1 MLGTRFDP
9 RHNSLNALRLVLAAF
24 VIISHSWIVAGSGL
38 PPALAGTDLGMF
50 AVAGFF
56 AISGYLIASSRL
68 ATASLPRFLFK
79 RALRIYPAFLVVLV
93 VTAVVFA
100 PVSALLAGGAVNWGS
115 AASYVLGNA
124 SLHITQWG
132 IDGTL
137 PTSFTPSW
145 NAPLWSL
152 VFEAV
157 CYLGVGVLASV
168 VPRRLFAPAS
178 VALFVALTVGTLLT
192 LSPATPMFTMNL
204 LAMGS
209 FFFAGVVLHIA
220 RERMP
225 LTAPFAFV
233 AVSLVV
239 LVTALG
245 PFKPLAAFPLAYL
258 LMYLGVVLPLRRV
271 GARNDVSYGL
281 YVYGFPVQQLLLL
294 SLNAV
299 FGSVG
304 VPVALFAVL
313 SLAAALPFAAA
324 SWFLVERPALSLKS
338 LRFGRGARSPAAV
351 AAATGSTTRRGPS
364 A

>member
-9 RHNSLNALRLVLAAF
+9 RHNSLNALRLVLAAC
-24 VIISHSWIVAGSGL
+24 VIISHSWVVAGFGY

-56 AISGYLIASSRL
+56 AISGYLIAGSRL
-68 ATASLPRFLFK
+68 ATPSLPRFLFK

-100 PVSALLAGGAVNWGS
+100 PVSALLGGGAVTWSS
-115 AASYVLGNA
+115 AASYVFGNA

-137 PTSFTPSW
+137 QTSGTPNW

-152 VFEAV
+152 VFEAL

-168 VPRRLFAPAS
+168 LPRRAFGPAS
-178 VALFVALTVGTLLT
+178 VALFAALTVATLLT
-192 LSPATPMFTMNL
+192 RSPATPTFGMNL

-209 FFFAGVVLHIA
+209 FFAAGVVLFIA
-220 RERMP
+220 RQRMP
-225 LTAPFAFV
+225 LSAPLALV
-233 AVSLVV
+233 AVSIVV

-245 PFKPLAAFPLAYL
+245 LFKPLAAFPLAYL
-258 LMYLGVVLPLRRV
+258 MLYLGVMLPLRRV

-281 YVYGFPVQQLLLL
+281 YVYGFPVQQLLFLTL
-294 SLNAV
+294 SAL
-299 FGSVG
+299 FGAAA
-304 VPVALFAVL
+304 VPVTVFAVL
-313 SLAAALPFAAA
+313 SLAAALPFATA

-338 LRFGRGARSPAAV
+338 LRSGKRVSVPV
-351 AAATGSTTRRGPS
+351 
-364 A
+364 